1 MAHHVGGERTIE
13 EPAGMHVLIVGDDEH
28 CRHFLREVLGLAG
41 ALVTATSVIDALAV
55 TQVADLI
62 VCDSAVA
69 WASGGNL
76 LRRLQYLHFR
86 RGREAPAIVLLPPGT
101 TSAAAQAAGFPYH
114 LTKPVDGDRLRLLV
128 GTLGRTTRAAAPRS

>member
-1 MAHHVGGERTIE
+1 
-13 EPAGMHVLIVGDDEH
+13 MHVLIVGDDEH

-55 TQVADLI
+55 TQAADLI

-76 LRRLQYLHFR
+76 LR

-114 LTKPVDGDRLRLLV
+114 LTKPVDGDRLLRLV
-128 GTLGRTTRAAAPRS
+128 GTLGRTARAADPRS

>member
-1 MAHHVGGERTIE
+1 
-13 EPAGMHVLIVGDDEH
+13 MHVLIVGDDEH

-41 ALVTATSVIDALAV
+41 ALVTATSVIDALTV
-55 TQVADLI
+55 TQAADLI

-86 RGREAPAIVLLPPGT
+86 RGREAPAIVLLPTRLDERGRAGGGLPVSLDEARRRR
-101 TSAAAQAAGFPYH
+101 SAPAPCGDAGPN
-114 LTKPVDGDRLRLLV
+114 D
-128 GTLGRTTRAAAPRS
+128 PRSRSALLKQGPGCG